1 MAGKSE
7 KQALRARKCDFY
19 AYFAVFYALQTP
31 KYLKN
36 DEKPGEQSGAGY
48 VAQGAPSPDP

>member
-1 MAGKSE
+1 MAEKSE
-7 KQALRARKCDFY
+7 KQALRAQKCDFY
-19 AYFAVFYALQTP
+19 AYFAVFYAQQTP

-48 VAQGAPSPDP
+48 PPQSVGSPDP

>member
-36 DEKPGEQSGAGY
+36 DEKPGEQAGAGY